1 MGNTSEELKQKLS
14 RQIDAGKER
23 LETLKRDVQQIHAE
37 DMATLSQR
45 QSEIR
50 ARLDQRKLQAE
61 QLKEKITSWK
71 NEKVSQTRDTVASWK
86 EQRAT
91 DKLQRRAERAED
103 HAVDMVTIAASDFD
117 EAEQAVFE
125 AIAARLE
132 ADQASA

>member
-1 MGNTSEELKQKLS
+1 MGDTSEELKQKLS
-14 RQIDAGKER
+14 RQIDAAKER
-23 LETLKRDVQQIHAE
+23 LEALKRDVQDIHAE

-50 ARLDQRKLQAE
+50 DRLDEQKAQGE
-61 QLKEKITSWK
+61 QLKQKIASWK
-71 NEKVSQTRDTVASWK
+71 NEKVSQTRDKVASWK

-91 DKLQRRAERAED
+91 DKLEKRAERAEEY
-103 HAVDMVTIAASDFD
+103 AVDMVAIAVGDFD
-117 EAEQAVFE
+117 EAEHAMFE